1 MAQSEIHV
9 ISMLRVV
16 FLAALCASAAA
27 FAPAPSALPSLHR
40 TRAQCS
46 SIAMK
51 SEDDVAAD
59 TLAQRRI
66 VVGGLFALLAPLAG
80 LPQGAEAAKSGG
92 RMGGGSFR
100 PKAASP
106 RAAPRAAAPAAS
118 RPSVT
123 IINSA
128 PAMPFG
134 GGYGYGRP
142 GLFGFGAWRG
152 RFGRTSLRTCPRES
166 LAASCGVLLWRQSAL
181 KSRCLVFAGGGYGF
195 GLTPGQFLGLSA
207 IELAGILCTH
217 PCCPAS
223 QLTHPWPRG
232 LH

>member
-1 MAQSEIHV
+1 
-9 ISMLRVV
+9 MLRIV
-16 FLAALCASAAA
+16 FLTALCASAAA

-51 SEDDVAAD
+51 SEEDVAAD

-142 GLFGFGAWRG
+142 GMFGFGAWKG
-152 RFGRTSLRTCPRES
+152 RVGQANLRTCPRES

-181 KSRCLVFAGGGYGF
+181 KSLFVCRWWVRLRLDTRTVSGSVGHRTGGYV
-195 GLTPGQFLGLSA
+195 LYAFLL
-207 IELAGILCTH
+207 
-217 PCCPAS
+217 PCITAD
-223 QLTHPWPRG
+223 TFMA
-232 LH
+232 